1 MGRFETG
8 SFVNTWKQI
17 PLRWFVGVSAV
28 FLFLILILGLRPKD
42 FSFSDRVNWITD
54 QTGIR
59 FSKYGIAYTDPFIE
73 WAGTNLPQSNGFS
86 IEIALKPAS
95 AKGDGFNFIL
105 ALYNEK
111 NSEQLV
117 MGQWRSWIILMNGD
131 DYAHKKR
138 TKRITI
144 NTAPL
149 PASTQ
154 LITVTTGPKGTKV
167 YAGGQLIRS
176 KKNFKLKIPAGAKSR
191 LLLGNS
197 VYNRHSWRGA
207 VHGLAFYRYPLTAPD
222 VALHFNRWSKTRK
235 FSFAK
240 PDKPSLLYFFD
251 ENGGARAIDHS
262 GGNHHLKIPSGVPIL
277 KREILALT
285 WFEFG
290 FNRSHVTDIFINLLG
305 FFPLGFLLTA
315 TLIKS
320 GGAFGKQ
327 AVLITVGVCFMTSL
341 TIEIIQAWMPSRSS
355 DLLDLGANTMGA
367 LIGAISCRIFS
378 VWVYSKVKP
387 SGPKG

>member
-1 MGRFETG
+1 MHP
-8 SFVNTWKQI
+8 FVNTLKQI
-17 PLRWFVGVSAV
+17 PLKWFVGLSAA
-28 FLFLILILGLRPKD
+28 FLFFILILGLRPKD
-42 FSFSDRVNWITD
+42 FSFSDRVSWITD
-54 QTGIR
+54 QAGIR

-73 WAGTNLPQSNGFS
+73 RTETNLPESNGFS

-95 AKGDGFNFIL
+95 VRDEGFNFIL

-131 DYAHKKR
+131 DYAHKRR

-144 NTAPL
+144 DTAPL
-149 PASTQ
+149 PPTTQ

-167 YAGGQLIRS
+167 YVGGQLVRS
-176 KKNFKLKIPAGAKSR
+176 KKNFALKIPAGAKSR

-207 VHGLAFYRYPLTAPD
+207 VHGLAFYQYPLTAQAA
-222 VALHFNRWSKTRK
+222 ALHFNKWSKTRK

-251 ENGGARAIDHS
+251 ENVGARALDHS
-262 GGNHHLKIPSGVPIL
+262 GRNHHLKIPSGMPIL

-285 WFEFG
+285 WSGFEF
-290 FNRSHVTDIFINLLG
+290 NRRHVADIIVNLLG
-305 FFPLGFLLTA
+305 FLPFGFILTA

-320 GGAFGKQ
+320 GGAYEKQ
-327 AVLITVGVCFMTSL
+327 AVLITLGVCFIASL

-355 DLLDLGANTMGA
+355 DLLDLGANTLGA
-367 LIGAISCRIFS
+367 LIGAISCRIFN
-378 VWVYSKVKP
+378 VWVNSKV
-387 SGPKG
+387 GVKG